1 MKRINISDSW
11 YHLLKDEFQKDYFIE
26 LADKVRSRYK
36 IATVYPHPSNIFKA
50 FNMTP
55 VDDVKVVILGQDPYH
70 GPNQANGLCF
80 SVEKGIKLPPS
91 LKNIYKELEN
101 DLQIKLPLHG
111 SLDSWADQGVLLLN
125 SVLTVESGK
134 ANSHKGYGWE
144 IFTEAVI
151 KKLSKKKENIVF
163 ILWGRNAQ
171 EKESNIAS
179 DKHLI
184 LKAAHPSPL
193 SAYNGFWGCSH
204 FSKTNN
210 YLKSKSITP
219 INWDFK

>member
-1 MKRINISDSW
+1 MR
-11 YHLLKDEFQKDYFIE
+11 LF
-26 LADKVRSRYK
+26 VRKEYK
-36 IATVYPHPSNIFKA
+36 TKKIFPPAKLIFNA
-50 FNMTP
+50 FNLTP
-55 VDDVKVVILGQDPYH
+55 VDKVKVVIIGQDPYH
-70 GPNQANGLCF
+70 REGQAHGLSF
-80 SVEKGIKLPPS
+80 SVPENIKIPRS
-91 LKNIYKELEN
+91 LLNIYKELKKDTNIEISS
-101 DLQIKLPLHG
+101 DGFLQH
-111 SLDSWADQGVLLLN
+111 WAEQGVLLLN

-204 FSKTNN
+204 FSRTNN
-210 YLKSKSITP
+210 YFKLKSIIP